1 MEGAMKPGVI
11 NVAVAAAFACTS
23 VSVAGQWLDRPAVGV
38 PRGPTGAPDLS
49 APAPQTADG
58 KPDLSG
64 VWQPTPAPVVGGGG
78 VEAMGVAPRYL
89 FDVTRDM
96 ADREG
101 LMTPWAS
108 EIYQRRAQNSWRDN
122 PLIRCQPAGVPR
134 LNAYTHPYK
143 VVQSPSLIVILYE
156 SQTMFRQIFL
166 DGRELPEDP
175 QPSWMGYSVGRWEG
189 DVLAVETTGFNGKA
203 WLDGSGHPQSEAMRL
218 SERFTRRTVG
228 RMDIEVVIEDRQAY
242 TRPIRY
248 VQPQSF
254 RTEGDLIEY
263 VCTENPKEVFRQQ
276 PEAPEKSR

>member
-1 MEGAMKPGVI
+1 
-11 NVAVAAAFACTS
+11 
-23 VSVAGQWLDRPAVGV
+23 
-38 PRGPTGAPDLS
+38 
-49 APAPQTADG
+49 
-58 KPDLSG
+58 
-64 VWQPTPAPVVGGGG
+64 
-78 VEAMGVAPRYL
+78 
-89 FDVTRDM
+89 
-96 ADREG
+96 
-101 LMTPWAS
+101 
-108 EIYQRRAQNSWRDN
+108 
-122 PLIRCQPAGVPR
+122 
-134 LNAYTHPYK
+134 
-143 VVQSPSLIVILYE
+143 
-156 SQTMFRQIFL
+156 
-166 DGRELPEDP
+166 
-175 QPSWMGYSVGRWEG
+175 MGYSVGRWEG